1 MNRPWLLVAVPLAI
15 GLEWSD
21 AHPTV
26 VFCAS
31 LVAIL
36 PLVGIMGT
44 ATERLAS
51 KLGPTIGGLLNST
64 LNNLPELIIGG
75 VALAHGLAGVVK
87 ASLTGAILANL
98 LVSFGL
104 ALVTGGLRHGEQHFA
119 AGSPP
124 AAISRRSSSSS
135 SPAEASPARTGWW
148 RTAPSRG

>member
-1 MNRPWLLVAVPLAI
+1 MNQLWLLVAVPLAI
-15 GLEWSD
+15 ALEWSD

-104 ALVTGGLRHGEQHFA
+104 APVGCGMASSILTRGDY
-119 AGSPP
+119 GS
-124 AAISRRSSSSS
+124 AHRC
-135 SPAEASPARTGWW
+135 
-148 RTAPSRG
+148 